1 MKKLFKVALVALSM
15 LMASNFAKAQSK
27 VGYINFQA
35 LLTQMPEYKTIKS
48 QLDIYSK
55 QFTDELT
62 AMQNELQS
70 KGKEY
75 QAQSATM
82 TDAVRTAKQTE
93 LQDLQNRLQ
102 AYNTTAQQK
111 FDEKTNE
118 LSKPMVDK
126 ARGAISDVAKEKGY
140 NYVLDSGSTQLLVS
154 PDGDDLL
161 PALKV
166 KLGLK

>member
-1 MKKLFKVALVALSM
+1 MKKLFKVALVGLSM
-15 LMASNFAKAQSK
+15 VMAGNFAKAQTK
-27 VGYINFQA
+27 MGYINMQ
-35 LLTQMPEYKTIKS
+35 LLVQSMPEAKTVKS

-55 QFTDELT
+55 EFTDELA

-82 TDAVRTAKQTE
+82 TDAVRSAKQTE

-111 FDEKTNE
+111 FEQRSNE
-118 LSKPMVDK
+118 LIKPLTDK
-126 ARGAISDVAKEKGY
+126 ARAAIADVAKEKGY
-140 NYVLDSGSTQLLVS
+140 TYILDTTQTQLLVS
-154 PDGDDLL
+154 PDGDDLM
-161 PALKV
+161 AAVKV
-166 KLGLK
+166 KMGIK